1 MRNRFAAA
9 VVLVALIALRANAQ
23 DAERLPVPEA
33 EAVAAEVRIVQQAF
47 EGEYADAANG
57 DAEKLISTLLG
68 NERKAK
74 SAERRYALWQ
84 EAERTAGLA
93 GDVERC
99 LDIVRKKATVFE
111 IDAVRAQIERLKEL
125 QDGGHGLDADVYRE
139 GIRLA
144 EEAYS
149 TSMFAVSEAA
159 VALAD
164 TAARQTRPSKEDVRR
179 LEELTGLIAATQ
191 IVAAAGAK
199 GRITLDADS
208 GNRHAMGQVGLG
220 ELLIQQ
226 DVGAGL
232 ALLAKSDLERA
243 GTAAKAELALADSEN
258 RTASQVYEV
267 ASLWW
272 DAADEV
278 PGTAVLIRR
287 YAGGLYAQ
295 VAGDLPDPV
304 DAALASKR
312 ASSVPAAPKSEAA
325 PPEDSEGDPDD
336 EPADPQAAITFKGP
350 AKVYG
355 GRFDPDTRRRLVEEG
370 GGSADTEKAVDA
382 ALRWIARHQLD
393 DGSWS
398 FNFKQCP
405 ACNGQCAEGRS
416 LGVGEDRCGATALA
430 LLPFLARGETHKSG
444 PYARKIR
451 AGLKFLGKAI
461 EAGKGKAYAG
471 GGNLYSQGL
480 AAMVLTES
488 FLLTR
493 DPRLKRH
500 TNMAVDFISQAQDPV
515 GGGWRYSP
523 RQPGDTSSTGWQI
536 AALANA
542 KAARISVNPLT
553 FKKAS
558 AFLDSVQSAGGGAY
572 GYIDSKSPGP
582 ARNAIGL
589 LCRLELGAA
598 AQPEAQRDGL
608 KNLISGG
615 PSNDLYHDFYATQ
628 VLYRAEAEGWRQ
640 WNDAM
645 VPMLLKSQAKKGHEE
660 GSWFDGVNGGHGAD
674 AAGRLYTTSL
684 AALTLEVYYRI
695 LPRE

>member
-9 VVLVALIALRANAQ
+9 VVLVGLLALRANAQ

-57 DAEKLISTLLG
+57 DATKLISTLLG
-68 NERKAK
+68 AERKAK
-74 SAERRYALWQ
+74 SAERRYALWA
-84 EAERTAGLA
+84 EAERAAGLA
-93 GDVERC
+93 GNVSLC
-99 LDIVRKKATVFE
+99 LDIIRRKGTAFE
-111 IDAVRAQIERLKEL
+111 IDVIRAQIERLKDL
-125 QDGGHGLDADVYRE
+125 QDGDHGLDANVYPE
-139 GIRLA
+139 ANRLA
-144 EEAYS
+144 SEAYS
-149 TSMFAVSEAA
+149 AGMFAVSEAA
-159 VALAD
+159 VAVAKA
-164 TAARQTRPSKEDVRR
+164 AARQARPSKEDVRR

-191 IVAAAGAK
+191 IVTADGAK
-199 GRITLDADS
+199 GRIALDADP
-208 GNRHAMGQVGLG
+208 NDRHAMGQVGLE
-220 ELLIQQ
+220 ELLVQR
-226 DVGAGL
+226 DVGVGL
-232 ALLAKSDLERA
+232 ALLAKSDLEKV
-243 GTAAKAELALADSEN
+243 GSAAKAERSLADSEN
-258 RTASQVYEV
+258 RTATQVYEV

-287 YAGGLYAQ
+287 HAGGLYAQ
-295 VAGDLPDPV
+295 VAGNLPDPV
-304 DAALASKR
+304 DAALASRR
-312 ASSVPAAPKSEAA
+312 AASVPVS
-325 PPEDSEGDPDD
+325 PPPDSALPDDVEGDD
-336 EPADPQAAITFKGP
+336 EADESHAPITFKGP

-355 GRFDPDTRRRLVEEG
+355 GRFDPETRRRLVEEG
-370 GGSADTEKAVDA
+370 GGSVDTEKAVDA
-382 ALRWIARHQLD
+382 ALRWIAGHQLD

-398 FNFKQCP
+398 FNLKACP
-405 ACNGQCAEGRS
+405 SCKGQCAEGRS
-416 LGVGEDRCGATALA
+416 AGAVEDYCGATALA

-444 PYARKIR
+444 PYAKKIR
-451 AGLKFLGKAI
+451 AGLVFLGKAI
-461 EAGKGKAYAG
+461 ESGKGKAYSR

-480 AAMVLTES
+480 ATMVLTES
-488 FLLTR
+488 YLLTR

-500 TNMAVDFISQAQDPV
+500 TTLAVDFVVAAQDPV

-523 RQPGDTSSTGWQI
+523 KQPGDTSATGWQI

-558 AFLDSVQSAGGGAY
+558 AFLDSVQSDDGRAY
-572 GYIDSKSPGP
+572 GYTDSKSPGP

-598 AQPEAQRDGL
+598 FKSDAQRDAL
-608 KNLISGG
+608 KNLIRGG

-645 VPMLLKSQAKKGHEE
+645 VSMLLDTQSKKGHEA
-660 GSWFDGVNGGHGAD
+660 GSWFDGVSGGHGAD
-674 AAGRLYTTSL
+674 AAGRLYTTSM
-684 AALTLEVYYRI
+684 AALILEVYYRI

>member
-1 MRNRFAAA
+1 MWNRFAAA
-9 VVLVALIALRANAQ
+9 VVLVGLLALRANAQ

-57 DAEKLISTLLG
+57 DASKLISMLLG
-68 NERKAK
+68 AERKAK
-74 SAERRYALWQ
+74 TAERRYALWQ

-139 GIRLA
+139 AIRLA

-164 TAARQTRPSKEDVRR
+164 TAARQARPSKEDVRR

-208 GNRHAMGQVGLG
+208 GDRHAMGQVGLG
-220 ELLIQQ
+220 ELLVQQ

-304 DAALASKR
+304 DAALARKR
-312 ASSVPAAPKSEAA
+312 AASVPAAPKSDAA
-325 PPEDSEGDPDD
+325 LPDDVEGDPDD
-336 EPADPQAAITFKGP
+336 EPADSQAVITFKGP

-355 GRFDPDTRRRLVEEG
+355 GRLDPETRRRLVEEG
-370 GGSADTEKAVDA
+370 GGSAETEKAVDA

-393 DGSWS
+393 DGGWS
-398 FNFKQCP
+398 FNLKRCP
-405 ACNGQCAEGRS
+405 TCNGECSGGRDR
-416 LGVGEDRCGATALA
+416 GVGEDRCGATALA

-461 EAGKGKAYAG
+461 EAGNGKAYAG

-480 AAMVLTES
+480 ATMVLTES
-488 FLLTR
+488 YLLTR

-500 TNMAVDFISQAQDPV
+500 TTMAVDFVVAAQDPV
-515 GGGWRYSP
+515 GGGWRYEP
-523 RQPGDTSSTGWQI
+523 KQPGDTSATGWQI

-542 KAARISVNPLT
+542 KAARITVNPLT
-553 FKKAS
+553 FAKAS
-558 AFLDSVQSAGGGAY
+558 AFLDSVQSDGGRAY
-572 GYIDSKSPGP
+572 GYIDSKAPGP

-674 AAGRLYTTSL
+674 AAGRLYATSL
-684 AALTLEVYYRI
+684 ATLILEVYYRI
-695 LPRE
+695 LPPD

>member
-9 VVLVALIALRANAQ
+9 VVLVALLALRANAQ

-47 EGEYADAANG
+47 EGEYSDAANG
-57 DAEKLISTLLG
+57 DASKLISTLLG
-68 NERKAK
+68 AERKAK

-99 LDIVRKKATVFE
+99 LDIVRRKATVFE
-111 IDAVRAQIERLKEL
+111 IDAVRAQIERLKDL

-139 GIRLA
+139 ATRLA
-144 EEAYS
+144 SEAYS
-149 TSMFAVSEAA
+149 ASMFAVSEAA

-164 TAARQTRPSKEDVRR
+164 AAARQARPGKEDSRR
-179 LEELTGLIAATQ
+179 IEELKELITAAQ
-191 IVAAAGAK
+191 VVAADGAK
-199 GRITLDADS
+199 GRMALDADP
-208 GNRHAMGQVGLG
+208 NDRHAMGQVGLD
-220 ELLIQQ
+220 ELLGHR
-226 DVGAGL
+226 DAGAGL

-243 GTAAKAELALADSEN
+243 GRAAKAELALADPKN
-258 RTASQVYEV
+258 RKAAKVYEV

-287 YAGGLYAQ
+287 HAGALYAQ
-295 VAGDLPDPV
+295 VAGDLTDPV

-312 ASSVPAAPKSEAA
+312 GAAVQLSSPSDAALP
-325 PPEDSEGDPDD
+325 DDVEGDPDD
-336 EPADPQAAITFKGP
+336 EADDSQVAITFKGP

-355 GRFDPDTRRRLVEEG
+355 GRLDPETRRRLVEEG

-398 FNFKQCP
+398 FNLKQCP
-405 ACNGQCAEGRS
+405 TCNGQCSQGRDK
-416 LGVGEDRCGATALA
+416 GVGQDRCGATALA
-430 LLPFLARGETHKSG
+430 LLPFLARGETHKGG

-461 EAGKGKAYAG
+461 EAGNGKAYAG

-480 AAMVLTES
+480 ATMVLTES
-488 FLLTR
+488 YLLTR

-523 RQPGDTSSTGWQI
+523 RQPGDTSATGWQI
-536 AALANA
+536 AALSNA
-542 KAARISVNPLT
+542 KAAQITVNPLT
-553 FKKAS
+553 FMKAS
-558 AFLDSVQSAGGGAY
+558 AFLDSVQSEGGGAY
-572 GYIDSKSPGP
+572 GYIDSKNPGP

-598 AQPEAQRDGL
+598 VQPEAHRDGL
-608 KNLISGG
+608 KNLIDGG

-640 WNDAM
+640 WNGAM
-645 VPMLLKSQAKKGHEE
+645 VQMLLKSQAKKGHEA
-660 GSWFDGVNGGHGAD
+660 GSWFEGVNGGHGAD

-684 AALTLEVYYRI
+684 ATLILEVYYRI
-695 LPRE
+695 LPKE

>member
-1 MRNRFAAA
+1 MRYRFAAA
-9 VVLVALIALRANAQ
+9 VVLVALLALRANAQ

-57 DAEKLISTLLG
+57 DASKLISTLLG
-68 NERKAK
+68 AERKAK
-74 SAERRYALWQ
+74 TAERRYALWQ

-99 LDIVRKKATVFE
+99 LDIVRRKATVFE
-111 IDAVRAQIERLKEL
+111 IDAVRAQIERLKDL
-125 QDGGHGLDADVYRE
+125 QDGGRGLDADVYRE
-139 GIRLA
+139 AIRLA
-144 EEAYS
+144 NEAYS
-149 TSMFAVSEAA
+149 AGMLAVSEAA

-164 TAARQTRPSKEDVRR
+164 AAARQARPSKEDSRR
-179 LEELTGLIAATQ
+179 IEELKELIAAAQ
-191 IVAAAGAK
+191 VVAADGAK
-199 GRITLDADS
+199 GRITLDANPND
-208 GNRHAMGQVGLG
+208 RHAMGQVGLD
-220 ELLIQQ
+220 ELLSQR

-232 ALLAKSDLERA
+232 ALLAKSDLERVRS
-243 GTAAKAELALADSEN
+243 AAKAELELADSEN
-258 RTASQVYEV
+258 RTAAQVYEV

-272 DAADEV
+272 EAADEV
-278 PGTAVLIRR
+278 PGSAVLIRR
-287 YAGGLYAQ
+287 HAGGLYAQ
-295 VAGDLPDPV
+295 VAGNLPDPV

-312 ASSVPAAPKSEAA
+312 ASSVPVSPPSDAALP
-325 PPEDSEGDPDD
+325 DDGEGDPDD
-336 EPADPQAAITFKGP
+336 EPADSQAAITFKGP

-370 GGSADTEKAVDA
+370 GGSVDTEKAVDA

-398 FNFKQCP
+398 FNLKQCP
-405 ACNGQCAEGRS
+405 TCNGQCSEWRRA
-416 LGVGEDRCGATALA
+416 GVGEDRCGATALA
-430 LLPFLARGETHKSG
+430 LLPFLARGETHKAG

-461 EAGKGKAYAG
+461 EAGNGKAYTD

-480 AAMVLTES
+480 ATMVLTES
-488 FLLTR
+488 YLLTR

-500 TNMAVDFISQAQDPV
+500 TTMAVDFVVAAQDPV

-523 RQPGDTSSTGWQI
+523 KQPGDTSATGWQI

-558 AFLDSVQSAGGGAY
+558 AFLDSVQSDDGRAY
-572 GYIDSKSPGP
+572 GYTDRQTPGP

-598 AQPEAQRDGL
+598 FQPEAQRDGL
-608 KNLISGG
+608 KNLVRWG

-628 VLYRAEAEGWRQ
+628 VLYRSEAEGWRQ

-645 VPMLLKSQAKKGHEE
+645 VPMLLKSQAKKGHEA
-660 GSWFDGVNGGHGAD
+660 GSWFEGVNGGHGAD
-674 AAGRLYTTSL
+674 AAGRLYTTSMATL
-684 AALTLEVYYRI
+684 ILEVYYRI
-695 LPRE
+695 LPKE

>member
-1 MRNRFAAA
+1 MRNRFSAAII
-9 VVLVALIALRANAQ
+9 LVASLALRASAQ

-33 EAVAAEVRIVQQAF
+33 DAVEAEVRIVQQAF

-57 DAEKLISTLLG
+57 DASKLISTLLG
-68 NERKAK
+68 AERKAK

-111 IDAVRAQIERLKEL
+111 VDAVRVQIERLKEL
-125 QDGGHGLDADVYRE
+125 LDGGHGLDADVYRE
-139 GIRLA
+139 AIRLA
-144 EEAYS
+144 EEAYA

-164 TAARQTRPSKEDVRR
+164 AAARQARPSKEDARR
-179 LEELTGLIAATQ
+179 LEELRGLIAATQ

-208 GNRHAMGQVGLG
+208 GDRHAMGQVGLD
-220 ELLIQQ
+220 ELLVQR
-226 DVGAGL
+226 DAGAGL

-243 GTAAKAELALADSEN
+243 STAAKAELALADAKN
-258 RTASQVYEV
+258 RSAAKVYEV

-278 PGTAVLIRR
+278 PGTAILIRR
-287 YAGGLYAQ
+287 HAGGLYGQ

-312 ASSVPAAPKSEAA
+312 AAAFPAAPPSEAA
-325 PPEDSEGDPDD
+325 VPDD
-336 EPADPQAAITFKGP
+336 AESEPDDAADDSQPAITFKGP
-350 AKVYG
+350 AKVFG
-355 GRFDPDTRRRLVEEG
+355 ARLDPEARRRLVEGG
-370 GGSADTEKAVDA
+370 GGSTDTEKAVDA

-398 FNFKQCP
+398 FNLKQCTT
-405 ACNGQCAEGRS
+405 CNGQCSEGRGK
-416 LGVGEDRCGATALA
+416 GVGEDRCGATALA
-430 LLPFLARGETHKSG
+430 LLPFLARGETHKVG

-461 EAGKGKAYAG
+461 EAGNGKAYAG

-480 AAMVLTES
+480 ATMVLTES
-488 FLLTR
+488 YLLTR

-500 TNMAVDFISQAQDPV
+500 TDMAVDFISQAQDSV

-523 RQPGDTSSTGWQI
+523 RQPGDTSATGWQI

-542 KAARISVNPLT
+542 KAAGITVSPLT
-553 FKKAS
+553 FMKAS
-558 AFLDSVQSAGGGAY
+558 AFLGSVQSDGGRAY
-572 GYIDSKSPGP
+572 GYTDSKTPSP

-589 LCRLELGAA
+589 LCRLELGDAV
-598 AQPEAQRDGL
+598 QPEVQREAL
-608 KNLISGG
+608 TNLLGRG
-615 PSNDLYHDFYATQ
+615 PSNDLYHNFYATQ
-628 VLYRAEAEGWRQ
+628 VLYRTKADDWRQ

-645 VPMLLKSQAKKGHEE
+645 VPLLLKSQAKKGHEA

-684 AALTLEVYYRI
+684 ATLILEVYYRI